1 MTGIVKS
8 FDNNR
13 GYGFIKN
20 EDIEKDIFVHY
31 SEIKMD
37 GFKKL
42 YPGDVVEFEYDAEK
56 VKASNV
62 IIIKKN
68 NANE

>member
-20 EDIEKDIFVHY
+20 DEISKDIFVHY

-42 YPGDVVEFEYDAEK
+42 YPGDIVEFEFDAEK

-62 IIIKKN
+62 VIIKKN
-68 NANE
+68 KASE

>member
-56 VKASNV
+56 IKASNV

-68 NANE
+68 SAKE

>member
-13 GYGFIKN
+13 GYGFINN

>member
-13 GYGFIKN
+13 GYGFIKS
-20 EDIEKDIFVHY
+20 EEIEKDIFVHY
-31 SEIKMD
+31 SEVNMD

-42 YPGDVVEFEYDAEK
+42 FPGDVVEFEYDAEK
-56 VKASNV
+56 IKALNV
-62 IIIKKN
+62 TVLEKN
-68 NANE
+68 DTNK

>member
-13 GYGFIKN
+13 GYGFIKS
-20 EDIEKDIFVHY
+20 EEIEKDIFVHY
-31 SEIKMD
+31 SEVNMD

-42 YPGDVVEFEYDAEK
+42 FPGDVVKFEYDAEK
-56 VKASNV
+56 IKALNV
-62 IIIKKN
+62 TVLEKN
-68 NANE
+68 DTNK

>member
-56 VKASNV
+56 IKASNV

-68 NANE
+68 NAKE

>member
-20 EDIEKDIFVHY
+20 DEISKDIFVHY

-42 YPGDVVEFEYDAEK
+42 YPGDIVEFEYDAEK

-62 IIIKKN
+62 VIIKKN
-68 NANE
+68 KASE